1 MYAADV
7 QPIRKNTNRGVGE
20 VIVHDAPSARRYLTD
35 ARVAEAKLFEQVS
48 VVTTEH
54 VGGLFRSR
62 ERRDRVSLG
71 KHYRG
76 GQVMGERVVLGWIA
90 RAMFP
95 MTRTG
100 VLSFVRVYAGSL
112 STERTGHLNEM

>member
-1 MYAADV
+1 
-7 QPIRKNTNRGVGE
+7 
-20 VIVHDAPSARRYLTD
+20 LTD
-35 ARVAEAKLFEQVS
+35 ARVAEAKLFEQES
-48 VVTTEH
+48 VVVAEH
-54 VGGLFRSR
+54 VDGRFRTR

-71 KHYRG
+71 KHHRG
-76 GQVMGERVVLGWIA
+76 GQVKGERVVLGWIA

-112 STERTGHLNEM
+112 STERTGHPNEMYLRLLLSASSELVLRK